1 MLDDLRSKQK
11 EEELRFQEEVGCATV
26 SCVKAHNGLK
36 IVGRQCGVGM
46 AKRKS
51 RIVGRQN
58 QLNCKS
64 INRLEQ
70 ICKCLDYYCQVT
82 LRT

>member
-1 MLDDLRSKQK
+1 MLEDLRQKQE

-26 SCVKAHNGLK
+26 SCVKAYNILK
-36 IVGRQCGVGM
+36 IVGRQYGVRM

-58 QLNCKS
+58 KLNCKS

-70 ICKCLDYYCQVT
+70 ICKCLDYYCQAT